1 MRYIFVFLCLFLW
14 IIPSPVHAQYPT
26 DSARVYLI
34 TASPGTETYAV
45 FGHSALRVTDPV
57 QGYDMVYNWGTF
69 DFDTENF
76 YLKFGT
82 GKLMYFLATNDYQAF
97 LYAYYRNGQA
107 IYLQE
112 LNLTNQEKYTLLNN
126 IRVNDQDENRYF
138 RYDFFR
144 DNCATRIRDIVVKS
158 MAGEVVFDSAY
169 VPKRESFRRLF
180 GAYLTNE
187 PWTYFGLNL
196 IMGKSTDSIA
206 SIHDYMYLPGHLKNL
221 FTTAKVVTPQ
231 GSRNLTREPV
241 QLFPSTI
248 VVKKPSAFTSPGVIM
263 ALLFVGVLLV
273 TFWELRRKK
282 YLKGLDI
289 FLFLVTGL
297 LGILISWLWGW
308 SLHIYVHHNFH
319 IVWAS
324 PLNFIAALLLIFY
337 SSKSPVR
344 YYFLA
349 YAISILAMI
358 PVSFF
363 MTQEIQVASYFLM
376 GIMVV
381 RALRIYARKK
391 ETD

>member
-1 MRYIFVFLCLFLW
+1 MRNILLFICLFLW
-14 IIPSPVHAQYPT
+14 YIPTVVKAQYPT

-34 TASPGTETYAV
+34 TASPGEQTYAI
-45 FGHSALRVTDPV
+45 FGHSALRVFDPV
-57 QGYDMVYNWGTF
+57 QGYDVVYNWGTF

-112 LNLTNQEKYTLLNN
+112 LNLTNKEKYTLLNN
-126 IRVNDQDENRYF
+126 IRINDQDENRYF

-158 MAGEVVFDSAY
+158 MDGKVVFDSTY
-169 VPKRESFRRLF
+169 VPKRESIRRLF
-180 GAYLTNE
+180 GAYLKND

-206 SIHDYMYLPGHLKNL
+206 SLSDYMYLPEHLKNL
-221 FTTAKVVTPQ
+221 FGTAKVVSPE
-231 GSRNLTREPV
+231 GSRNLTGEPV

-248 VVKKPSAFTSPGVIM
+248 VVKKPSVITYPVTVLSFLFLII
-263 ALLFVGVLLV
+263 LLITL
-273 TFWELRRKK
+273 WELRRKK

-289 FLFLVTGL
+289 FLFMITGL
-297 LGILISWLWGW
+297 LGILITWLWGW
-308 SLHIYVHHNFH
+308 SLHIYVHNNFH

-324 PLNFIAALLLIFY
+324 PLNFIAALLLVFF
-337 SSKSPVR
+337 SSKSSIR

-349 YAISILAMI
+349 YAISILVMI

-363 MTQEIQVASYFLM
+363 ITQEIAVASYFLM
-376 GIMVV
+376 GVMVV
-381 RALRIYARKK
+381 RAFRIYARKMDAK
-391 ETD
+391 